1 MHCAALTADA
11 MTPDWPAC
19 GKCGAALKPN
29 ASFCSRC
36 GEELTAEE
44 HSLACQVE
52 APEPINTPQDCLGCN
67 QPIQLAQL
75 LQPLYE
81 FIVGD
86 GSSKQAATEAQLARD
101 AGKTLLAW
109 TGAIE
114 ERVRRLKLGPAEHA
128 ALLADPVIAEYAWVA
143 LIESAAAPFWI
154 GYRLPDCVVLD
165 CPHCGRADPVGL
177 QAAAQAGLAAIDRLP
192 R

>member
-1 MHCAALTADA
+1 

-29 ASFCSRC
+29 ARLCSRC

-44 HSLACQVE
+44 HARACQVE

-75 LQPLYE
+75 LEPLYE

-86 GSSKQAATEAQLARD
+86 GSTKQAATEAQQARE

-128 ALLADPVIAEYAWVA
+128 ALLADPVIAEYARVA
-143 LIESAAAPFWI
+143 LIESAAAHLRL
-154 GYRLPDCVVLD
+154 GYGLPESVVLG
-165 CPHCGRADPVGL
+165 CRRCGRTNPAGL
-177 QAAAQAGLAAIDRLP
+177 QAAAQAGLDAIDRLP